1 MNERKVWTKEVSFY
15 VIQEDDVLKHIYE
28 VRKIKKWSSVARC
41 MEA

>member
-1 MNERKVWTKEVSFY
+1 M
-15 VIQEDDVLKHIYE
+15 IQEDDVLKYIWE